1 MNQLSGLTL
10 AYLGDAY
17 YELEIRTYLINQGYT
32 NVNLLHQKAIF
43 FTSAV
48 GQAKAIEK
56 LQEGFLTEDEIN
68 VYKRGRNATST
79 HKPKNAELSTYRFAT
94 GFEALIGFLVQEK
107 EFARANEII
116 LRSIQI
122 IEELQN

>member
-17 YELEIRTYLINQGYT
+17 YELEIRRYLINKGLT
-32 NVNLLHQKAIF
+32 NVNELHQKAIIY
-43 FTSAV
+43 TSAV
-48 GQAKAIEK
+48 GQSKAIEA
-56 LQEGFLTEDEIN
+56 LQTGFLSEDEIN

-107 EFARANEII
+107 EFDRANKII
-116 LRSIQI
+116 ERSIQI
-122 IEELQN
+122 IEELQG